1 MRYFGLRIIKLVIII
16 LLLINLTGCALLGT
30 ILQLAPLATIFVY
43 YSAPSEVEDG
53 KLLCFKTVE
62 SYKAGGGKDA
72 QSAERVKSEYYLC
85 LLDYEKGE
93 VRELAKIL
101 NDKPY
106 SLEDGVIYYEKDEGK
121 ILFALSEPEGTWQLN
136 VDGSALEKIS
146 EEKMVPAG
154 VICSEGR
161 YVYLPPPYFTNDIS
175 RLNP

>member
-1 MRYFGLRIIKLVIII
+1 MRYFGLRIIKPLITV

-43 YSAPSEVEDG
+43 YSAPSKIEDG

-62 SYKAGGGKDA
+62 SYKAAGCEDVH
-72 QSAERVKSEYYLC
+72 SAEKVKNEYYLC
-85 LLDYEKGE
+85 LLDYKKGE

-106 SLEDGVIYYEKDEGK
+106 NLEDGVIYYEKNEGK
-121 ILFALSEPEGTWQLN
+121 IFFALSEPKGTWQLN
-136 VDGSALEKIS
+136 VDGSTLKKIS
-146 EEKMVPAG
+146 NEKMVPAG
-154 VICSEGR
+154 VVCSKNC
-161 YVYLPPPYFTNDIS
+161 YAYLPPPYFTKDIF